1 MAEFKEPKSED
12 PIEFKAK
19 MLEVVIG
26 NIQTMLLRD
35 INLLTESE
43 KQNIVELITKAR
55 ASLTEL
61 DTAVTEAGVRIRSEA
76 K

>member
-26 NIQTMLLRD
+26 NIQTLLLRD

-43 KQNIVELITKAR
+43 KQNISELIDKAR
-55 ASLTEL
+55 ASLKEL
-61 DTAVTEAGVRIRSEA
+61 DTAVTEAGVRTR
-76 K
+76 